1 MSRGKSKIS
10 EPIKR
15 IAAAETNGPIM
26 KTRANPQIEGGHA
39 TDQEAVAP
47 VCVRQQVQLT
57 CLIPARHF
65 CSQRCGRIMCDLLE
79 RVAVNDPYVP
89 SITEF
94 NDAPRG

>member
-1 MSRGKSKIS
+1 MGENRFMHVRLGAPS
-10 EPIKR
+10 ELSPPQ
-15 IAAAETNGPIM
+15 ADGET
-26 KTRANPQIEGGHA
+26 RSVEGGSMRWSS
-39 TDQEAVAP
+39 VAKQ
-47 VCVRQQVQLT
+47 VRFT

>member
-1 MSRGKSKIS
+1 MRWSSGAK
-10 EPIKR
+10 
-15 IAAAETNGPIM
+15 
-26 KTRANPQIEGGHA
+26 Q
-39 TDQEAVAP
+39 
-47 VCVRQQVQLT
+47 VRFT